1 MLLTQLLFYN
11 IYMFLQIETENK
23 IPGCF
28 DDQLTSLLFSTFSDR
43 K

>member
-23 IPGCF
+23 IKY
-28 DDQLTSLLFSTFSDR
+28 LVALMIS
-43 K
+43 